1 MSAELLCAGTG
12 GLGPDT
18 AYHDRR
24 FAGCVLVSDNESWV
38 GAGRGGSTAVVI
50 EWQAFVANQ
59 QRLGGRATSPKL
71 ICIDL
76 QPYTTTQ
83 APEGNARRPG
93 PIPASGCSLAAQT
106 LLVPNQNHRKRTSSV
121 KLVRT
126 SISGK
131 SGSDCKSSHSIA
143 SFAADFTALHR
154 LVVERW

>member
-1 MSAELLCAGTG
+1 MQRGMSAELLCAGTG

-76 QPYTTTQ
+76 QPCDH
-83 APEGNARRPG
+83 PG
-93 PIPASGCSLAAQT
+93 PG
-106 LLVPNQNHRKRTSSV
+106 RKRRGRDRSSPGV
-121 KLVRT
+121 LRAVLGPESEPPKDKQRETGTYQHLRK
-126 SISGK
+126 I
-131 SGSDCKSSHSIA
+131 
-143 SFAADFTALHR
+143 R
-154 LVVERW
+154 L